1 MEFDTDIEMQRGDF
15 TAPFRDHR
23 EGTDSARLMP
33 ETWLAA
39 RQPVER
45 AGEWRWRATAEAGVS
60 PERLVRARQRPLNR
74 NRPHEAG
81 DSGGAH

>member
-1 MEFDTDIEMQRGDF
+1 MEFDADIEMQRGDF
-15 TAPFRDHR
+15 AAPFRDHR

-45 AGEWRWRATAEAGVS
+45 AGEWRWRAHGGSWREPGKAGPGSAAPLKPKS
-60 PERLVRARQRPLNR
+60 PA
-74 NRPHEAG
+74 
-81 DSGGAH
+81 